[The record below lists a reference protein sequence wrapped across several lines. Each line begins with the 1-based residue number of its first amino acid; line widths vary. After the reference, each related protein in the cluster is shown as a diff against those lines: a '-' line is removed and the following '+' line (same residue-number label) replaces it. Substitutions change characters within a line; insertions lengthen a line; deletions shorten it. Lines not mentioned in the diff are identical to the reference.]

1 MPSPFD
7 HLRNSVFQTA
17 SAQFGYSASWVALDG
32 LASYSGTVLFKH
44 PAADYT
50 LASMEIDPLRYY
62 MEYLVGQMSGL
73 AERVTSREARVLE
86 VVTVDGV
93 RYSVTSIIEMRDGDT
108 IRATL
113 VPERTQPTINRA
125 L

>member
-1 MPSPFD
+1 
-7 HLRNSVFQTA
+7 
-17 SAQFGYSASWVALDG
+17 
-32 LASYSGTVLFKH
+32 
-44 PAADYT
+44 
-50 LASMEIDPLRYY
+50 MEIDPLRYY
-62 MEYLVGQMSGL
+62 MEYLVGEMSGL